1 MKPTSL
7 QKSHGVYYT
16 SPSVVQYIVE
26 RTIGPLCE
34 RGGPVAGEPLRVLDP
49 SCGDGAFLEGAL
61 TFLAGKTPARK
72 RAASAAHRRRIFTQ
86 LFGIDIDREVLRAAR
101 DRLVRV
107 ALQGG
112 VSPDND
118 ESHGAATRDSAP
130 RNLRWG
136 DFLLDRDAF
145 HADSTAKQLARDWK
159 SEFPEVFA
167 GRNPGFDVVVGNP
180 PYVNARVLSQTRS
193 PSLRAYL
200 RRRYRCATKAY
211 DLYVLFVERAWEWLR
226 DGGRCGMIVPNKIA
240 GLDYARQCRELLLQR
255 TSLVEIVDLAGL
267 KLFPGASVYPYIV
280 IFEKKSPPPAHRV
293 SLVQARCDHG
303 RIEVAGRTVIAQAS
317 LSASD
322 GWRVQQSLDVE
333 SRVPTRRLIECG
345 EVYSGT
351 TGFMAHALAQ
361 SLSEHDAAS
370 REPRLE
376 FIVSG
381 NIGRYRIEYGGV
393 RYMSH
398 RWKRPV
404 LNPDCPILSDRK
416 RALFREGKIVVA
428 GMSRRL
434 EAAWDKGGTA
444 LGVQVFAVAR
454 LEDPWYVLGLL
465 NSSLF
470 SYLFRT
476 RFAAKRLGGGYLS
489 VNKGQLAELPIR
501 RIDRKSEDEWL
512 SRTRIS
518 RLARRLTR
526 MAGSANIESLQQLD
540 AELDQEVYRLYRLSS
555 RDVRCVESVIHG
567 IDEKPR
573 GISPV

>member
-16 SPSVVQYIVE
+16 SQSVVQYIVE
-26 RTIGPLCE
+26 RTMGPLCE
-34 RGGPVAGEPLRVLDP
+34 RGETVGGQPLRVLDP

-61 TFLAGKTPARK
+61 TFLASRTPTEK
-72 RAASAAHRRRIFTQ
+72 HEASAAHRCRLIDQ
-86 LFGIDIDREVLRAAR
+86 LFGIDIDREVLRAAG
-101 DRLVRV
+101 DRLVRA
-107 ALQGG
+107 ALQGEG
-112 VSPDND
+112 SPECD
-118 ESHGAATRDSAP
+118 ESHGAKARDLTL

-136 DFLLDRDAF
+136 DFLLDRDAIR
-145 HADSTAKQLARDWK
+145 ADFTAKLLSRDWK
-159 SEFPEVFA
+159 SEFPEVFS
-167 GRNPGFDVVVGNP
+167 GRNPGFDVLVGNP

-193 PSLRAYL
+193 PSLRAHL

-226 DGGRCGMIVPNKIA
+226 EGGRCGMIVPNKIA
-240 GLDYARQCRELLLQR
+240 GLDYARQCRELLLER

-280 IFEKKSPPPAHRV
+280 IFEKKSPPPGHRV
-293 SLVQARCDHG
+293 SLVHARCESE
-303 RIEVAGRTVIAQAS
+303 RLVVTGRTTVAQAS

-322 GWRVQQSLDVE
+322 GWSLQQSLDVE
-333 SRVPTRRLIECG
+333 SRVPTLRLIECG
-345 EVYSGT
+345 EVHSGT

-361 SLSEHDAAS
+361 SLSEHDAAG
-370 REPRLE
+370 REQRLE

-393 RYMSH
+393 RYMSR
-398 RWKRPV
+398 RWQRPV
-404 LNPDCPILSDRK
+404 LSPKCPILSDRK

-434 EAAWDKGGTA
+434 EAAWDEGGTA

-465 NSSLF
+465 NSKLF

-476 RFAAKRLGGGYLS
+476 RFEAKRLGGGYLS
-489 VNKGQLAELPIR
+489 VNKGQLAELPVR
-501 RIDRKSEDEWL
+501 QIDRKSKDELL

-518 RLARRLTR
+518 RLARRLTG
-526 MAGSANIESLQQLD
+526 MAGSASLESLQRLD
-540 AELDQEVYRLYRLSS
+540 AELDQEVYRLYRLNS
-555 RDVRCVESVIHG
+555 REVRCIESVING
-567 IDEKPR
+567 IDGKKLP
-573 GISPV
+573 SAT